1 MSAMIMSKIKT
12 SFSVWWCRVRG
23 LLIGASELGLVD
35 NFFFPKLFF
44 LADAERVF
52 RGFTHFM
59 VTENWKSPTAL
70 YQKSIR
76 WSFHLNGAT
85 EDSQKGDLFYAG
97 NWSSIKT
104 PIFKGIGIQQNL
116 WSLLLLWLLNWTFIS
131 PNINVPL
138 IFGHGGLKYVSSLT

>member
-1 MSAMIMSKIKT
+1 MERRNSDLSTI
-12 SFSVWWCRVRG
+12 
-23 LLIGASELGLVD
+23 
-35 NFFFPKLFF
+35 FFFPETFF

-85 EDSQKGDLFYAG
+85 EDSQNLRRKLELNKNADFQGYWNSTKFVEFTTFMTTELNFYLSQYQCAADIWTWG
-97 NWSSIKT
+97 AEIR
-104 PIFKGIGIQQNL
+104 FKL
-116 WSLLLLWLLNWTFIS
+116 DPF
-131 PNINVPL
+131 
-138 IFGHGGLKYVSSLT
+138 

>member
-35 NFFFPKLFF
+35 NFFSRNFF

-104 PIFKGIGIQQNL
+104 PNFNSTKFVEFTTFMTTELNFYLSQYQCAADIWTWGAEIRFKPDL
-116 WSLLLLWLLNWTFIS
+116 ATKS
-131 PNINVPL
+131 
-138 IFGHGGLKYVSSLT
+138 

>member
-1 MSAMIMSKIKT
+1 MMMPREGAT
-12 SFSVWWCRVRG
+12 YWSVGTRTCRQ
-23 LLIGASELGLVD
+23 
-35 NFFFPKLFF
+35 FFFPETFF

-116 WSLLLLWLLNWTFIS
+116 WSLLLL
-131 PNINVPL
+131 
-138 IFGHGGLKYVSSLT
+138 